1 MTTNPNQEL
10 NHDSSGA
17 IPMEWHFRD
26 ATPTAARL
34 DAGLSE
40 ADAASYLARF
50 KSRFPGRKPEIAHNA
65 HGARAIRL
73 QRVGPASEVY
83 ITTVEGAENWLS

>member
-1 MTTNPNQEL
+1 MTADER
-10 NHDSSGA
+10 NHNSSTA
-17 IPMEWHFRD
+17 IPMEWNFRD

-73 QRVGPASEVY
+73 QHVGPASEVY
-83 ITTVEGAENWLS
+83 ITTVSGAESWLS

>member
-1 MTTNPNQEL
+1 MTADER

-17 IPMEWHFRD
+17 IPMEWNFRD

-50 KSRFPGRKPEIAHNA
+50 KANFAGRKPEIAHDA
-65 HGARAIRL
+65 RGARAIRL

-83 ITTVEGAENWLS
+83 ITTVAGAESWLS